1 MEIYIKD
8 IIKKQMF
15 NAYVDA
21 FNSTLTFN
29 HALEEY
35 QENLLN
41 ANTFGYQEKRL
52 NLAPSSFGVILKDE
66 ERNLA
71 SGITTFVKGEKVTK
85 LALDAAFP
93 SAYFLVKDG
102 EKEYLTQLGDF
113 KFNRTQRAANTYI
126 GQPFEERV
134 YLTTQEGYMV
144 MGYPIGRGPVT
155 QDKRFKDPLIA
166 TDPVLLG
173 ESPIQTPEKT
183 IGAQEPLQKGPL
195 VPIDLTRGAN
205 GLILDRYEDLR
216 TNTKGVIEGLR
227 KGLWVPLYQVSVVS
241 VPNPSGLAQVDNTAY
256 RIETEKSGLRQN
268 APEEVKVRAEHV
280 VKSNVSTKYDSY
292 LYKAMRNNLNTA
304 LALQKSNNQI
314 FQQFQQILQA

>member
-1 MEIYIKD
+1 
-8 IIKKQMF
+8 MF

-35 QENLLN
+35 KENLLN
-41 ANTFGYQEKRL
+41 ANTFGYQERRVG
-52 NLAPSSFGVILKDE
+52 LAPSSFGVILKDE

-71 SGITTFVKGEKVTK
+71 SGITTYIKGEKVTK
-85 LALDAAFP
+85 MAIDTAFP
-93 SAYFLVKDG
+93 STYFLTKDSD
-102 EKEYLTQLGDF
+102 KEYLTQLGDF
-113 KFNRTQRAANTYI
+113 KMNRTQRAANTYI
-126 GQPFEERV
+126 GQPFEERT
-134 YLTTQEGYMV
+134 YLATQEGYAV
-144 MGYPIGRGPVT
+144 MGYAIGRGPVT
-155 QDKRFKDPLIA
+155 QEKRFKDPLIA

-183 IGAQEPLQKGPL
+183 IGSAEPLQKGPL
-195 VPIDLTRGAN
+195 IPIDLTRGEN

-216 TNTKGVIEGLR
+216 TSSKGIIEGLR
-227 KGLWVPLYQVSVVS
+227 KGLWVPLYQVAVFS
-241 VPNPSGLAQVDNTAY
+241 VPNPSGLAQIDNTAY
-256 RIETEKSGLRQN
+256 RVETEKSGLRQN
-268 APEEVKVRAEHV
+268 PPDGLKIRSEHV
-280 VKSNVSTKYDSY
+280 VKSNVNTKYDSY